1 MLFPDL
7 NLTVFRNLA
16 CSLLIFRHR
25 FGPFPMR
32 SCPQGMTPLRPKVE
46 RCSMRHDLLS
56 VRLRPPY
63 AGHQVTHPV
72 VPECDRVGFPPEA
85 HLGVHVATD
94 LQEQEAQDG
103 VRLSLGNA
111 DDAPRESWVDVDA
124 LPAGGWMNADDGVN
138 RLDGFAADV
147 ESGSAG
153 TISLGDST
161 VESGKA
167 FQVDLHPRAERRV
180 QGIPGHMRAR
190 Q

>member
-1 MLFPDL
+1 
-7 NLTVFRNLA
+7 
-16 CSLLIFRHR
+16 
-25 FGPFPMR
+25 
-32 SCPQGMTPLRPKVE
+32 MTPLRPEVE
-46 RCSMRHDLLS
+46 RCSMRHD
-56 VRLRPPY
+56 
-63 AGHQVTHPV
+63 PV

-111 DDAPRESWVDVDA
+111 DDAARESWVDVDA

-147 ESGSAG
+147 QSGSAG
-153 TISLGDST
+153 TISLGDSA

-180 QGIPGHMRAR
+180 QGIPRTPEGVTPTFRGGDDFEGRRAR
-190 Q
+190 GLDLVRYITVPEF